1 MNPLLL
7 ILLLSFLG
15 SRCAPKK
22 ELNGAAVVSA
32 DTTKSVLPY
41 RLDQPD
47 TILFLSAE
55 LREISGL
62 SLSPAPSKLS
72 ALQDEVGQLY
82 LLQKNS
88 GKADPPFV
96 FKQDGGDFEGVEWIG
111 DTAYAVRSKGTIYEI
126 IHPGSEGEVVT
137 KYETGL
143 SKDTNDVEGLCL
155 SHDRTQLWLACKGLK
170 EGVFTRQVLAFDLKT
185 HQLLPQPVLS
195 ISLRDVLTYMDTAKD
210 IKRIEKLRSMFTP
223 DAKEFIFG
231 PSGIAIQ
238 PQTGDIYIISSLGKN
253 LFVLSKEGK
262 IKHIEKLEKEILPQP
277 EGITFDADGTLYIAS
292 EGRDGAARLCIFKLK

>member
-22 ELNGAAVVSA
+22 ELNGGAIVTYDSA
-32 DTTKSVLPY
+32 NAVLPY
-41 RLDQPD
+41 HLDSPD
-47 TILFLSAE
+47 TTFYLSEE

-62 SLSPAPSKLS
+62 SLSPSPSKLS
-72 ALQDEVGQLY
+72 ALQDEIGQLY
-82 LLQKNS
+82 LLHKNS

-96 FKQDGGDFEGVEWIG
+96 FKQDGGDFEGLEWKG

-126 IHPGSEGEVVT
+126 IHPGSEGELVL

-155 SHDRTQLWLACKGLK
+155 SHDRKQLWLACKGPK
-170 EGVFTRQVLAFDLKT
+170 EGVFTRHVLAFDLKT
-185 HQLLPQPVLS
+185 HQLQPQPVLS
-195 ISLRDVLTYMDTAKD
+195 ISLRDVLAYMDTAKD

-238 PQTGDIYIISSLGKN
+238 PQSGDIYIISSLGKT
-253 LFVLSKEGK
+253 LFVLGKEGK
-262 IKHIEKLEKEILPQP
+262 LKHIEKLEKEILPQP